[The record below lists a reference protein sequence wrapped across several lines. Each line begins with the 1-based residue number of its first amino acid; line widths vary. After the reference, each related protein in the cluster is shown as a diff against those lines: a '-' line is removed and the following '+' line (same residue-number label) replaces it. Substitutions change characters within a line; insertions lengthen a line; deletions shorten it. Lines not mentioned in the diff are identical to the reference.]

1 MNNILSGAIFS
12 AIIGAITTPS
22 PLSAA
27 QIISTE
33 TVADKVRKLTVRND
47 DGITTEPFEI
57 CVQDKTRWF
66 EAQGNPDGT
75 RSLTEKDRAESQ
87 AYYAEILEHRR
98 RQARDDRR
106 AE

>member
-1 MNNILSGAIFS
+1 MNNILSGP
-12 AIIGAITTPS
+12 IISAITTPS

-33 TVADKVRKLTVRND
+33 TVTDKARKLTVRND
-47 DGITTEPFEI
+47 DGIATEPFEI

-75 RSLTEKDRAESQ
+75 RSLTE
-87 AYYAEILEHRR
+87 
-98 RQARDDRR
+98 
-106 AE
+106 

>member
-1 MNNILSGAIFS
+1 MNNILSGPIIS
-12 AIIGAITTPS
+12 AITPPS

-27 QIISTE
+27 QIISNE
-33 TVADKVRKLTVRND
+33 TTADKARKLTVRND

-75 RSLTEKDRAESQ
+75 RSLTE
-87 AYYAEILEHRR
+87 
-98 RQARDDRR
+98 
-106 AE
+106 